1 MRGLAGRRNT
11 EGVTMDDKSEQSWRL
26 TLLKRLKI
34 GFAWF
39 IVSWFAALLLTVIP
53 AQLAFGI
60 SERTLVVLTGWFSA
74 FVGTAAANY
83 GRKPPRA

>member
-1 MRGLAGRRNT
+1 
-11 EGVTMDDKSEQSWRL
+11 MDDKSEQSWRL

-53 AQLAFGI
+53 A
-60 SERTLVVLTGWFSA
+60 
-74 FVGTAAANY
+74 
-83 GRKPPRA
+83 